1 MFQRRIQ
8 HFEFKTKVELKKFIK
23 AQTNIN
29 ILIYQC
35 IQQNLIFQKITE
47 ECCLTS
53 HNQHQC
59 FKSKTPLSLPTKNPN
74 QTTDMENGEGER
86 ERDIYIYILHLG
98 EGERGMDTVT
108 QLGTLAGEDLGLVQC
123 FDHALFFNHLVSF
136 SGLVQCFDHRLW
148 CHGASSLGMKREVKM
163 RRG

>member
-59 FKSKTPLSLPTKNPN
+59 FKSKTPFHIQQKTQTKP
-74 QTTDMENGEGER
+74 QTWKMER
-86 ERDIYIYILHLG
+86 EIYILHLG

-136 SGLVQCFDHRLW
+136 LGLVQCFNHRLW
-148 CHGASSLGMKREVKM
+148 CHGASSLG
-163 RRG
+163 